1 MMHGQEFM
9 DETQKSPASLPGNSA
24 GSAAPA
30 AVNLTFWRRR
40 PVILAGT
47 VLLAVCFLFTLRY
60 VVESFT
66 HESTDDAFL
75 DAHIVSIAPKISGLV
90 ETVHVTDNQ
99 LVAAGDV
106 LVEIDPRDLQVELD
120 RKRAALNAAQANV
133 ELVKATVDLFRSQI
147 ASAEATAKQT
157 AAEAV
162 AAQAT
167 AERANADLKR
177 AEELIANHTISP
189 QEFDS
194 AKAAATAAE
203 ASLRAARQKAA
214 SDESKVAQA
223 QAQLG
228 AGLKGYE
235 RAEAQ
240 TREAELDMR
249 GAELNRSYTSIL
261 APEAGRIT
269 KKAVEKG
276 NYVQVGQSLLALVPA
291 HLYVTANFKESQLAN
306 LRTTQEARILID
318 AIPNRTFA
326 GHIDSVQAGSG
337 ARFSLLPPENA
348 VGNYVKVVQR
358 VPVKLVFDE
367 PLPPDR
373 VLGPGMSVVPSVHV
387 ARFEVSQ
394 PVITVVAVA
403 LAFAVGLLWWR
414 LAWRR

>member
-1 MMHGQEFM
+1 M
-9 DETQKSPASLPGNSA
+9 DETQTPPLTVSRKGVEST
-24 GSAAPA
+24 APA
-30 AVNLTFWRRR
+30 AVKLTFWRRR

-47 VLLAVCFLFTLRY
+47 VLLAGLLLFALRY
-60 VVESFT
+60 VVEGFT

-75 DAHIVSIAPKISGLV
+75 DAHIVSLAPKISGLV
-90 ETVHVTDNQ
+90 EKVLVTDNQ
-99 LVAAGDV
+99 LVTAGQL
-106 LVEIDPRDLQVELD
+106 LVEIDPQDLQVELD

-147 ASAEATAKQT
+147 SSAEATAKQS
-157 AAEAV
+157 AAEAG
-162 AAQAT
+162 ASQAT

-177 AEELIANHTISP
+177 AEELIANRTISP

-194 AKAAATAAE
+194 AKASATAAD

-240 TREAELDMR
+240 TQEAEQDVR
-249 GAELNRSYTSIL
+249 GAELNLSYARIV
-261 APEAGRIT
+261 APEDGRIT
-269 KKAVEKG
+269 RKAVEHG
-276 NYVQVGQSLLALVPA
+276 NYVQVGQNLLALVPTQ
-291 HLYVTANFKESQLAN
+291 LYVTANFKESQLAN
-306 LRTTQEARILID
+306 LRTNQLARILID

-326 GHIDSVQAGSG
+326 GHVDSVQAGSG

-358 VPVKLVFDE
+358 VPVKLVFDD
-367 PLPPDR
+367 PLPTDQ
-373 VLGPGMSVVPSVHV
+373 VLGPGMSVVPSVQV
-387 ARFEVSQ
+387 AGFAVSQ
-394 PVITVVAVA
+394 TVITVVAVA
-403 LAFAVGLLWWR
+403 LAFAAGLVWWR